1 MTKRDGCSHL
11 RIIHAATTYHDLNE
25 SISSAL
31 YGLSSYLPTSITSL
45 RKVTPDHNVYQ
56 HSINHQYSDYLPQQF
71 ASDIDPQNHST
82 SEAMFEKKKKDVIV
96 YAGFDEIVFASS
108 NKPYASVS
116 QSVLMLGYPDGFQ
129 IWNVSSVDN
138 IHELVSIRDEE
149 KIGEVTY
156 IKSIPNPHYTSK
168 HARDK
173 FIDVRPLVGLISIST
188 STRENGLQEPFSKPK
203 SSLKFYS
210 LKTHQ
215 VVHTLDFENEGNIVG
230 VRCNERAIIISMNS
244 PAKLHII
251 SPMTLAPLFKSPLQD
266 VALHPSNR
274 APIFTLGPRLLAYAT
289 TSQPLES
296 DGKKD
301 GNLRDGDDLI
311 GGSSAKYQDVAKGVA
326 KEVVNGVKFLGD
338 YGYQTLSAYFANAS
352 NSQSI
357 TQIKQS
363 SSMPINIPS
372 PSPSNGYYYNSI
384 TGSVGS
390 NSSDNSNG
398 FIATVNNGIEIDKEN
413 GTIGAIIIRNIGA
426 LSGSKEPSIV
436 AHFAPHNHHVG
447 QLSFNPSGTL
457 LFSTSVQ
464 GSKFH
469 VFEILGNHRRDR
481 NHKSMKHMYRL
492 ARGYTYASVGEGGV
506 GWSGDSRWCAV
517 ASGKGTIHIFA
528 INPYGGPTHIP
539 SHISGLVKNVD
550 EPYSLNTQS
559 PVVRIKPRTPLP
571 PDPIEVAASGS
582 SQNLNNMFPMNPH
595 EYYSFPPPESNS
607 SSTTTSPSRRP
618 SPLPYYNN
626 INNMPSHHPL
636 NGQSNLSFPNGI
648 PINHFYLMRKPPGM
662 CIKFLPSL
670 SDNSKTGLAD
680 NHNGLLFANLKAKRQ
695 AKRTSIN
702 YDGNTSANSHNKN
715 GRRRTR
721 SWSQNYMPAVNN
733 SGRQYLEVEDLE
745 SKQED
750 IGYQDVLSFHPAGV
764 LTLHRIWME
773 GVVVGEQNASSR
785 QGDSQELNN
794 LITMAGTPLAGS
806 AAAVAN
812 VGRVLVGGAT
822 TVVGMG
828 RGITGVTRKE
838 AGSLDMITNYEDVAE
853 WQLLR
858 GNNWAEVKNV
868 FEAPRQSDT
877 SAKRDGNN
885 NKWLANAEISTH
897 TSSKSSL
904 PPPLWASP
912 QFTFQTFLT
921 GHLET
926 IRKGEIPRSKKI
938 EIRRDIVER
947 VEMVNEVFSDKNSL
961 EVNGWANNGKSNF
974 EIRGQ
979 GRTSKAVLIQAGKA
993 IGKGGDISE
1002 SLSSAMRTSLDFS
1015 PSSPTLSAV
1024 STKTKDRTS
1033 NGFTNGQAYTMSG
1046 DLSNTPLSFED
1057 AYHIHIANNIPTTI
1071 ANNNTNPYMSS
1082 TVSKSSKL
1090 NNTNISPNNLANNT
1104 TITPHTLSFTRSTSS
1119 SSSVNTSETT
1129 FSEVE
1134 TFTKG
1139 IEQNTEDFISEE
1151 GNFFFSPDG
1160 DNEIELP
1167 SNSVI
1172 ELQRGD
1178 RDVGGDNGI
1187 GDLIFNFGS
1196 GLE

>member
-1 MTKRDGCSHL
+1 MSS
-11 RIIHAATTYHDLNE
+11 IPQLNNITGVKADPRFLKDPSALE

-45 RKVTPDHNVYQ
+45 RKATPDHNAYQ
-56 HSINHQYSDYLPQQF
+56 HPLNHQYSDYLPQQF
-71 ASDIDPQNHST
+71 ASDTDPQNHSVT
-82 SEAMFEKKKKDVIV
+82 DGKFEKKKKDVIV

-108 NKPYASVS
+108 NKPNASVS

-138 IHELVSIRDEE
+138 IHELISIRDEE
-149 KIGEVTY
+149 KLGEVTY
-156 IKSIPNPHYTSK
+156 IKSIPNPHYTSE
-168 HARDK
+168 HVRDK
-173 FIDVRPLVGLISIST
+173 FAEARPLVGLVSIST

-230 VRCNERAIIISMNS
+230 VRCNERAIVIGMNT

-251 SPMTLAPLFKSPLQD
+251 SPLTLAPLFKSPLHD

-274 APIFTLGPRLLAYAT
+274 APVFTLGPRLLAYAT

-301 GNLRDGDDLI
+301 GDYRDGDDLI

-357 TQIKQS
+357 TKIKQS

-372 PSPSNGYYYNSI
+372 PSPSNGYYYNSR

-390 NSSDNSNG
+390 YSSDNSNG
-398 FIATVNNGIEIDKEN
+398 FIATVNNGIEIDKDD
-413 GTIGAIIIRNIGA
+413 GTKGAIIIRDIGA
-426 LSGSKEPSIV
+426 PYGSKEPSIV
-436 AHFAPHNHHVG
+436 AHFAPHTHHVG

-469 VFEILGNHRRDR
+469 VFEIL
-481 NHKSMKHMYRL
+481 
-492 ARGYTYASVGEGGV
+492 GEGGV

-528 INPYGGPTHIP
+528 INPYGGPSHIP
-539 SHISGLVKNVD
+539 SHISGFVKNVD
-550 EPYSLNTQS
+550 EPYSSITQS

-571 PDPIEVAASGS
+571 PDPIDVAASGS
-582 SQNLNNMFPMNPH
+582 SQNSNNMFPMNPH
-595 EYYSFPPPESNS
+595 EYYSFPPPESNV
-607 SSTTTSPSRRP
+607 SSTTTSPSRHL

-626 INNMPSHHPL
+626 INNMSSHHHL
-636 NGQSNLSFPNGI
+636 NGQSNLSFPNGF
-648 PINHFYLMRKPPGM
+648 PMNPFYLMRKPPGM

-670 SDNSKTGLAD
+670 SDNSKTA
-680 NHNGLLFANLKAKRQ
+680 NHDGLLFANLKAKRQ

-702 YDGNTSANSHNKN
+702 YDGKASANSHNKS

-721 SWSQNYMPAVNN
+721 SWSQNYMPAANN

-773 GVVVGEQNASSR
+773 GVVVGEQNSSSR
-785 QGDSQELNN
+785 QGDSQESNN

-838 AGSLDMITNYEDVAE
+838 AGTLDMITNYEDVAE
-853 WQLLR
+853 WQILR

-868 FEAPRQSDT
+868 LEAPRHSDT
-877 SAKRDGNN
+877 LAKRDGNN

-897 TSSKSSL
+897 TSSRSSL

-926 IRKGEIPRSKKI
+926 IRKGEIPRSRKI
-938 EIRRDIVER
+938 EVRRDIVER
-947 VEMVNEVFSDKNSL
+947 VEMVDEVASDTSSL
-961 EVNGWANNGKSNF
+961 GVNGWVNNGEGNYDV
-974 EIRGQ
+974 RGQ

-1033 NGFTNGQAYTMSG
+1033 NGFINGHAQTNSG
-1046 DLSNTPLSFED
+1046 DLSITPLSFED
-1057 AYHIHIANNIPTTI
+1057 AYHIHIANNIPTKT
-1071 ANNNTNPYMSS
+1071 ANNNINPYMSS
-1082 TVSKSSKL
+1082 TVLKSSKL
-1090 NNTNISPNNLANNT
+1090 NNANISPNILASNA

-1160 DNEIELP
+1160 DNEVELP

-1172 ELQRGD
+1172 ELQRGG

-1187 GDLIFNFGS
+1187 GDLVFNFGS